1 MIVRPSA
8 LWIRTTAVLA
18 LVAPFA
24 LGALAAASAVAPAA
38 DGASDREP
46 TSAVPTRHGPPKPLI
61 VAHRAGTADYP
72 ENTIAGIRGSLRDG
86 ADGLWLTV
94 QLSSDGVPVLYRP
107 IDLADNT
114 DGTGTVAEKTSDE
127 LTTLNAGWNF
137 SPRGST
143 EKPYRSAA
151 APLPTLRQAL
161 AEVPEG
167 TALFLDL
174 KQAHPEPLADAVV
187 SVLRET
193 GRLDG
198 TVIYSTDSAATG
210 RARTSGDV
218 EVAEDRDATRERLLE
233 IALAHQCDA
242 PPAPGTWIAFE
253 DRRKV
258 TVSETFTSGTATTDV
273 EVTPWD
279 REAIR
284 CIDPRDRV
292 NLMAIGVADAER
304 YRALAHLGVD
314 AVLVDSPRDAS
325 GWTTSHSR

>member
-8 LWIRTTAVLA
+8 PWIRTTAALA
-18 LVAPFA
+18 LLLPFA
-24 LGALAAASAVAPAA
+24 LGALAPASAVL
-38 DGASDREP
+38 
-46 TSAVPTRHGPPKPLI
+46 TRPGSPKPLI

-72 ENTIAGIRGSLRDG
+72 ENTIAGIHGSLRDG

-94 QLSSDGVPVLYRP
+94 QLSRDGVPVLYRP
-107 IDLADNT
+107 VDLAANT
-114 DGTGTVAEKTSDE
+114 DGTGTVAEKTAAE
-127 LTTLNAGWNF
+127 LTALNAGWNF
-137 SPRGST
+137 SPQGST
-143 EKPYRSAA
+143 ERPYRAEA

-161 AEVPEG
+161 AAVPDG

-174 KQAHPEPLADAVV
+174 KQANPEPLADAVV

-198 TVIYSTDSAATG
+198 TVIYSTDAAATG
-210 RARTSGDV
+210 RARTSGEV
-218 EVAEDRDATRERLLE
+218 EVAEDRDATRERLLD

-242 PPAPGTWIAFE
+242 PPAPGTWVAFE

-258 TVSETFTSGTATTDV
+258 TVRETFTSGTATTDV

-284 CIDPRDRV
+284 CIDPRHRV

-314 AVLVDSPRDAS
+314 AVLVDSPRTAS
-325 GWTTSHSR
+325 AWTASHPR